1 MSEEKNHAEA
11 VRWLETARG
20 DLTTA
25 RVLLSNERYAHACF
39 HAQQAAEKAMKS
51 LWYSLDRD
59 PWGYSV
65 RKLIDDL
72 KELHADY
79 YARMQ
84 DIVPMAAELDR
95 LYIPTRYP
103 NGLPDILPDQAYFE
117 RDAERALELAERLI
131 DRIDQLRGKVSP
143 PPCVD
148 STEPD
153 HAAPAD
159 GGP

>member
-11 VRWLETARG
+11 VRWLGTARG
-20 DLTTA
+20 DLATA
-25 RVLLSNERYAHACF
+25 RVLLANERHAHSCF

-59 PWGYSV
+59 PWGHSV

-72 KELHADY
+72 KEIHADH
-79 YARMQ
+79 YARLQ

-117 RDAERALELAERLI
+117 RDAERALGIAERLI
-131 DRIDQLRGKVSP
+131 GRIEALLGQTSP
-143 PPCVD
+143 PLPGD
-148 STEPD
+148 STEPSG
-153 HAAPAD
+153 AAPAD

>member
-20 DLTTA
+20 DLKTA
-25 RVLLSNERYAHACF
+25 GVLLSNERYAHACF
-39 HAQQAAEKAMKS
+39 HAQQAAEKSMKS

-59 PWGYSV
+59 PWGHSV

-72 KELHADY
+72 KVLHADC
-79 YARMQ
+79 YARLL
-84 DIVPMAAELDR
+84 DVVPLAAELDR
-95 LYIPTRYP
+95 LYIPTRLP

-117 RDAERALELAERLI
+117 RDAERALELARRLI
-131 DRIDQLRGKVSP
+131 DRIDQLRGQVSP
-143 PPCVD
+143 PPLDD
-148 STEPD
+148 STEPPE
-153 HAAPAD
+153 AAPAD

>member
-1 MSEEKNHAEA
+1 MSEEKNHTEA

-20 DLTTA
+20 DLATA

-39 HAQQAAEKAMKS
+39 HTQQAAEKSMKS

-59 PWGYSV
+59 PRGDSV

-72 KELHADY
+72 QGLHPDY
-79 YARMQ
+79 YARLRAV
-84 DIVPMAAELDR
+84 VPMAAELDR

-103 NGLPDILPDQAYFE
+103 NGLPDILPGQAYFE
-117 RDAERALELAERLI
+117 EDARRALDIAERLI
-131 DRIDQLRGKVSP
+131 DRVAQLLGQASP
-143 PPCVD
+143 PPVGD
-148 STEPD
+148 PTEPRE
-153 HAAPAD
+153 APPAD

>member
-1 MSEEKNHAEA
+1 MSEEKNRVEA

-20 DLTTA
+20 DLATA
-25 RVLLSNERYAHACF
+25 RVLLSNQRYAHSCF

-59 PWGYSV
+59 PWGHSV

-72 KELHADY
+72 EELHADLH
-79 YARMQ
+79 ARLQ

-117 RDAERALELAERLI
+117 GDAERAIAISERLI
-131 DRIDQLRGKVSP
+131 GRIQDLCSRERSP
-143 PPCVD
+143 
-148 STEPD
+148 
-153 HAAPAD
+153 
-159 GGP
+159 